1 MLRLFMLILSLC
13 LLLPGIYTSGAAAA
27 AEQNLLLF
35 YSSDVTGEIEPCG

>member
-1 MLRLFMLILSLC
+1 MLRLFMLIFSLC
-13 LLLPGIYTSGAAAA
+13 LLLPGIYTAGAEAA

>member
-1 MLRLFMLILSLC
+1 MLILILC
-13 LLLPGIYTSGAAAA
+13 LLPGIYTAGAEAA